1 MELQSPQVALSWFC
15 AHLTALWGNSKIS
28 DLLKDTQWMFDK
40 VGHGIQGYFYRKQGW
55 TQVIRVV
62 GEVSE

>member
-1 MELQSPQVALSWFC
+1 
-15 AHLTALWGNSKIS
+15 
-28 DLLKDTQWMFDK
+28 MFDK